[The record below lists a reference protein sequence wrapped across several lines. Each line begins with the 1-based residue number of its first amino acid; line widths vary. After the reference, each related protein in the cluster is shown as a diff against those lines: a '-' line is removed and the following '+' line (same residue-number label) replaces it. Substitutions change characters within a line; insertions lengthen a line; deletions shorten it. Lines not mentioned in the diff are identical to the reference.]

1 MAPDLYNETAYRQF
15 AENVMPTFKGNNIE
29 EHSMRKL
36 RALSIKTGTKTIFGS
51 WGWRSAV
58 SSRIGPRTVYL
69 GSPSV
74 RLPKLTDLMRGFV
87 ENAPEEL
94 HKVAQVMRDLP
105 FVHVRRQMGDNPEFN
120 PICNLYMSV
129 SDPKLYRTAYLWAN
143 TMGDVNPRRPGPEFT
158 MIHIPEE
165 HPIRQQV
172 LALPEYNMNICLG
185 SDYVGE
191 DKKGFLRQAM
201 WSADQRGMLG
211 LHAGTK
217 VVFIKDP
224 ITGKLKKFGVLLFG
238 LSATGKSTWSCHQ
251 LGLSYKDGEMTQVC
265 QDDIVFLRKD
275 GSAFGSERGFYVK
288 TDVDVKL
295 QEAMYYALI
304 DKTALYDNVMIDAS
318 GRPDFLDERLNAN
331 GRAVIRKDKVR
342 IKVGRKL
349 VPIESESINLPP
361 LEELDGLI
369 FAFITR
375 RHTIMP
381 FAQRLN
387 LEQAA
392 LAYLWG
398 ESTHSYA
405 SEPAKAGESVRTVGT
420 DPFII
425 GSRGFKVNRF
435 YEIIKNLDAKYP
447 GKLMF
452 FQYNTGG
459 VGEILERTEV
469 GGQVKKNLVRKAV
482 RVPIDLMAALQRGD
496 LRGTN
501 KYKKCIFGT
510 DEVIETQGDL
520 TPFDPHKFY
529 SQDQIDF
536 YLTDIVNGRKKFTD
550 EINAE
555 GLNTDILKAAEKSFA
570 ISPKE
575 KPKFVSP
582 GMDLGK
588 GEKKPTIDTSPP
600 RSIFSDLPP
609 VTRPPR
615 RFAGR

>member
-1 MAPDLYNETAYRQF
+1 MASELYNESSYRQF
-15 AENVMPTFKGNNIE
+15 AENIMPLLKGKNIE
-29 EHSMRKL
+29 HHSMPKL
-36 RALSIKTGTKTIFGS
+36 RALSLKTGTKTIFGS

-74 RLPKLTDLMRGFV
+74 RLPKLTDLMRGIV

-94 HKVAQVMRDLP
+94 HKVVQVMRALP
-105 FVHVRRQMGDNPEFN
+105 FVHVRRQMGDNPHFN

-129 SDPKLYRTAYLWAN
+129 SDPKNYRTAYLWAN
-143 TMGDVNPRRPGPEFT
+143 TMGPVTRRPGPEFH

-172 LALPEYNMNICLG
+172 LSLPEYNINICLG

-201 WSADQRGMLG
+201 WAADRQGMLG

-217 VVFIKDP
+217 VVYIKDAF
-224 ITGKLKKFGVLLFG
+224 TGKLKKFGVLMFG

-251 LGLSYKDGEMTQVC
+251 LGLSHKDGEKTLVS
-265 QDDIVFLRKD
+265 QDDIVFLRPD
-275 GSAFGSERGFYVK
+275 GSAYGSEQGFYVK
-288 TDVDVKL
+288 TDVDIKL

-304 DKTALYDNVMIDAS
+304 DKSALYDNVMIDSA

-331 GRAVIRKDKVR
+331 GRAVIRKDKLRVV
-342 IKVGRKL
+342 VGKKL
-349 VPIESESINLPP
+349 VSIEAESINLPP
-361 LEELDGLI
+361 LSELDGLV

-375 RHTIMP
+375 RHTTMP
-381 FAQRLN
+381 FAQKLT

-420 DPFII
+420 DPFIV

-435 YEIIKNLDAKYP
+435 YEILKNLDSKFP

-459 VGEILERTEV
+459 VGEILERSEV
-469 GGQVKKNLVRKAV
+469 GGVVKKNLIRKAV

-501 KYKKCIFGT
+501 KYRPSVFGT
-510 DEVIETQGDL
+510 DEVIETIGGDL
-520 TPFDPHKFY
+520 TPYDPHKFY

-536 YLTDIVNGRKKFTD
+536 YLTDIVNGRKKFT
-550 EINAE
+550 EEVASE
-555 GLNTDILKAAEKSFA
+555 GLNPDILKAAEKSFA

-582 GMDLGK
+582 GMDLAK
-588 GEKKPTIDTSPP
+588 TVPDTAPP
-600 RSIFSDLPP
+600 RSIFSDMPP
-609 VTRPPR
+609 VSRPR
-615 RFAGR
+615 RRF